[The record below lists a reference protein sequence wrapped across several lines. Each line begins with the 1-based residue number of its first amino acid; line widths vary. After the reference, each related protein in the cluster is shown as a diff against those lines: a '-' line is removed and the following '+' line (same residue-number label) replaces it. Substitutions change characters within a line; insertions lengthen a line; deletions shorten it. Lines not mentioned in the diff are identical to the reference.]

1 MSLRRASMRPHFDV
15 RLSGD
20 GRSLFAALK
29 SRLSAP
35 DAPFVGVVLS
45 THAYLRVP
53 RHERSLLSPNLNLEL
68 VKEVEGTV
76 LRARFTP
83 HPSVWMGFM
92 AVFFTLGLIGV
103 GGLMYGFAQMT
114 VDETPW
120 SMLAAPVC
128 LGLIAF
134 VYGAAFVAQGLVQEE
149 MYAMRAWVED
159 LAGGSVATWERS
171 GGRDELENSALEVNL
186 P

>member
-1 MSLRRASMRPHFDV
+1 MRPHFDIP
-15 RLSGD
+15 LGDEGSGVFASI
-20 GRSLFAALK
+20 RKSLAAPG
-29 SRLSAP
+29 AIFIG
-35 DAPFVGVVLS
+35 DVLA

-53 RHERSLLSPNLNLEL
+53 RDKRSLLSPNLNLQL
-68 VKEVEGTV
+68 VEEGGEVI
-76 LRARFTP
+76 LRGRFTP

-92 AVFFTLGLIGV
+92 AVFFTLGLIGL
-103 GGLMYGFAQMT
+103 GGLMYGLAQLT

-120 SMLAAPVC
+120 ALAATPIC

-134 VYGAAFVAQGLVQEE
+134 VYGAAFVGQGLVQEE

-159 LAGGSVATWERS
+159 LAGARS
-171 GGRDELENSALEVNL
+171 RLGGPAHRAQAA

>member
-1 MSLRRASMRPHFDV
+1 MSLRRASIRPHFDV
-15 RLSGD
+15 RLPDD

-29 SRLSAP
+29 SRLAVA
-35 DAPFVGVVLS
+35 DAPFVGSVLS
-45 THAYLRVP
+45 SHAYLRIP
-53 RHERSLLSPNLNLEL
+53 RRERSLLSPNLNLEL
-68 VKEVEGTV
+68 VTEPDGVV

-92 AVFFTLGLIGV
+92 AVFFTLGLTGV

-159 LAGGSVATWERS
+159 LATGLGASARRS
-171 GGRDELENSALEVNL
+171 GDRRQVERGDVEVG
-186 P
+186 PS

>member
-1 MSLRRASMRPHFDV
+1 MSLRRASIRPHFDV
-15 RLSGD
+15 RLSND

-29 SRLSAP
+29 SRLAVA
-35 DAPFVGVVLS
+35 DAPFVGSVLS
-45 THAYLRVP
+45 THAYLRIP
-53 RHERSLLSPNLNLEL
+53 RAERSLLSPNLNLEL
-68 VKEVEGTV
+68 VEEAEGMV

-128 LGLIAF
+128 LGLIGF

-159 LAGGSVATWERS
+159 LAAGLVAGSRRS
-171 GGRDELENSALEVNL
+171 GDRSQFEMGDVAVDR